1 MKISKSKQDALKS
14 EQNTSEMKL
23 NISKNNSLNFR
34 VLHLF
39 LHHLTR
45 LLKQVVF
52 PHLKLITG
60 EIGRKVPKKPVVAN
74 LDMLVM
80 VENNQ
85 FPTLLL
91 YISKRRN
98 VHVVAP
104 SWINLSKV
112 LKKAVPSLKSQF
124 QNLVFSKLFI
134 KDIGAKSAKSW
145 FVEKFHGYHQTKSL
159 GLP

>member
-112 LKKAVPSLKSQF
+112 LKNAVPSLKSQF

-134 KDIGAKSAKSW
+134 
-145 FVEKFHGYHQTKSL
+145 
-159 GLP
+159 